1 MRALLALLLLAPGL
15 AWGARTAFQVRCED
29 TISKARVL
37 LTSRQGGYSIDNTR
51 SWRALTAMKGQ
62 DAGRSYVLGLT
73 RTEPRVAIGIDGPM
87 LQDRASGNEC
97 VAPKVSVQLYYIPIV
112 IFVSREFVP
121 GSCAYQEILAHEMRH
136 LNTYL
141 DHLPKVETKVLAAL
155 KRRFDD
161 KPLYAPA
168 GQAKLLLEREI
179 DGVWM
184 PYIRKEMAK
193 VELLQAA
200 IDAPKE
206 YARLS
211 KVCKGEV
218 QSIIG
223 PARRTRRSQ

>member
-1 MRALLALLLLAPGL
+1 MKALLVPLLLLAPGL

-29 TISKARVL
+29 TISKAQVL
-37 LTSRQGGYSIDNTR
+37 LTSRQGGYSVDNSL
-51 SWRALTAMKGQ
+51 SWRKLTAMKRE
-62 DAGRSYVLGLT
+62 DPRRNYVLGLT
-73 RTEPRVAIGIDGPM
+73 RTESRVSIGVDGPM
-87 LQDRASGNEC
+87 LVDQATGYEC
-97 VAPKVSVQLYYIPIV
+97 VAPKVAVQVYYTPIV
-112 IFVSREFVP
+112 IYVSREFAP

-141 DHLPKVETKVLAAL
+141 DHLPKVETRVRAAL

-161 KPLYAPA
+161 KPLYAPK

-179 DGVWM
+179 DGTWM

-193 VELLQAA
+193 VEQLQAA

-211 KVCKGEV
+211 KICKGEV

-223 PARRTRRSQ
+223 PAKRTRR

>member
-1 MRALLALLLLAPGL
+1 MKALLALLLLVPGL

-29 TISKARVL
+29 TISKAHVL
-37 LTSRQGGYSIDNTR
+37 LTSRQDGYSIDNTR
-51 SWRALTAMKGQ
+51 SWRRLTEMKGQ
-62 DAGRSYVLGLT
+62 DAGRQYVLGLT
-73 RTEPRVAIGIDGPM
+73 RTESRVSIGVDGPM
-87 LQDRASGNEC
+87 LLDPASGYEC
-97 VAPKVSVQLYYIPIV
+97 VAPKVAVQLYYIPIV
-112 IFVSREFVP
+112 IFIAREFVP

-141 DHLPKVETKVLAAL
+141 DHLPKVESVVRAAL

-161 KPLYAPA
+161 KPLYAPT
-168 GQAKLLLEREI
+168 GQAKLLLEHEI
-179 DGVWM
+179 DGTWM
-184 PYIRKEMAK
+184 PYIRKEMAR
-193 VELLQAA
+193 VEQLQAA

-223 PARRTRRSQ
+223 PARRTRR